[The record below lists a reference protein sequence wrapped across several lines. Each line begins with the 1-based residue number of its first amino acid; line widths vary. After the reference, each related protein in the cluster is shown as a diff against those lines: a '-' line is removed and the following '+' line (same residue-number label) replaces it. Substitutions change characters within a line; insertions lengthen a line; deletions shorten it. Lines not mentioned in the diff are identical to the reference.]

1 MTQTIVEPVVITG
14 ASGQVGRAL
23 ISELQRHGVKPQAL
37 VRQPAGLS
45 HCKEYRDW
53 MSSPEAE
60 HVLASAGTVIHLA
73 GNLKPANGDYNS
85 ANVKTTERVAKSI
98 SAACCRRLVFLSF
111 HGATTKSKNPY
122 LTSKAQAEN
131 ILLSTGLPTTILRS
145 SHIIGPPMH
154 PGPTAKA
161 LIAGPSGMVP
171 VLGDGSQCWAPVAL
185 KDVIAAIMAALALEH
200 KCQLELQ
207 GPEVMKLNELIT
219 ILNPQKRLYR
229 LHIPAPLAHLL
240 RFTGM
245 PEALIE
251 VMLSDCFVDSK
262 DIATQA
268 STVLGLEPTSLRH
281 QWA

>member
-1 MTQTIVEPVVITG
+1 MTQTILEPVVITG

-37 VRQPAGLS
+37 VRQPAGLN
-45 HCKEYRDW
+45 HCQEYCDW

-131 ILLSTGLPTTILRS
+131 ILLSTHENPDCDGLGSEIAVYYYAKNLNKNCRIINFSQMSNTTYYYIYNR
-145 SHIIGPPMH
+145 
-154 PGPTAKA
+154 
-161 LIAGPSGMVP
+161 
-171 VLGDGSQCWAPVAL
+171 
-185 KDVIAAIMAALALEH
+185 
-200 KCQLELQ
+200 
-207 GPEVMKLNELIT
+207 
-219 ILNPQKRLYR
+219 KRY
-229 LHIPAPLAHLL
+229 
-240 RFTGM
+240 
-245 PEALIE
+245 E
-251 VMLSDCFVDSK
+251 S
-262 DIATQA
+262 
-268 STVLGLEPTSLRH
+268 
-281 QWA
+281 